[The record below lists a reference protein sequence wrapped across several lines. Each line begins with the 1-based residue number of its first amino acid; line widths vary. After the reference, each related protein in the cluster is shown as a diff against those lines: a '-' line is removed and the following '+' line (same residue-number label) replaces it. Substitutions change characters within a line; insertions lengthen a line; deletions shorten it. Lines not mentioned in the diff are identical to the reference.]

1 MDARFGYES
10 YKLYLGIKLHYNS
23 DYDFNKYN
31 GKVSASFESYL
42 KRSDKFQFSK
52 LRKQHGENLK
62 DFYIANFMYKDY
74 WIGDLFGEET
84 KENYTEWKKYN
95 QSLLYCF
102 EKDIRYLHSLE
113 GVLDNLF
120 STDSSSHP
128 IIVTSILSN
137 SISFTTG
144 VLLDSLIRWSSSIK
158 ITEQYVWPE
167 LQRRIQKTQGFIG
180 YNNKKLKEKVLE
192 IYDS

>member
-1 MDARFGYES
+1 M
-10 YKLYLGIKLHYNS
+10 KKQ
-23 DYDFNKYN
+23 KKTTQN
-31 GKVSASFESYL
+31 GKNTTNRYSTVLKKISDIYTHLKEFWTIYL
-42 KRSDKFQFSK
+42 
-52 LRKQHGENLK
+52 
-62 DFYIANFMYKDY
+62 
-74 WIGDLFGEET
+74 
-84 KENYTEWKKYN
+84 
-95 QSLLYCF
+95 
-102 EKDIRYLHSLE
+102 
-113 GVLDNLF
+113 VLIN
-120 STDSSSHP
+120 SHP

-158 ITEQYVWPE
+158 ITEQYVWLE